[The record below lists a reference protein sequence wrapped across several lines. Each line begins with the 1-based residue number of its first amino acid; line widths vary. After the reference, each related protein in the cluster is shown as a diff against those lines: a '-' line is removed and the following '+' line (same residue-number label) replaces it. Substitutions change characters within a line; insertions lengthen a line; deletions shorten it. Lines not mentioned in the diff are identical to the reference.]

1 MTCADGTGS
10 AGNKGVSIK
19 GSLERAF
26 TVLELVVIILLLMA
40 LAALVLP
47 ILSGRPDTG
56 IRINCTNNLKQIGL
70 SFKIWSL
77 DNQDRLPM
85 EVPTAEG
92 GAKESLERGLVCSVF
107 EVMSNELSTP
117 KVLLCPQ
124 DTARHWPSNACWA
137 LTDKNISYF
146 VCQRPDPSGRPG
158 LLAGDRNLTNQVV
171 RNYVPFTRELSL
183 GWTEE
188 MHCQKGTVGFV
199 DGQVDQFAN
208 DQLVIKRQGK
218 TIETN
223 RLLVP

>member
-1 MTCADGTGS
+1 M
-10 AGNKGVSIK
+10 
-19 GSLERAF
+19 
-26 TVLELVVIILLLMA
+26 IILLLMV

-47 ILSGRPDTG
+47 ILSGRQHTG

-77 DNQDRLPM
+77 DNQDRLPT
-85 EVPTAEG
+85 EVPAAEG

-124 DTARHWPSNACWA
+124 DTARHWPSNACWT

-146 VCQRPDPSGRPG
+146 VCRHPDQSDSPG
-158 LLAGDRNLTNQVV
+158 LLDGDRNLTNRMV
-171 RNYVPFTRELSL
+171 RNYVPFTRDLSL
-183 GWTEE
+183 GWSKE
-188 MHCQKGTVGFV
+188 MHRQKGNVGFV
-199 DGQVDQFAN
+199 DGHVDQFAN
-208 DQLVIKRQGK
+208 DQLVLKRQGK
-218 TIETN
+218 RIETN